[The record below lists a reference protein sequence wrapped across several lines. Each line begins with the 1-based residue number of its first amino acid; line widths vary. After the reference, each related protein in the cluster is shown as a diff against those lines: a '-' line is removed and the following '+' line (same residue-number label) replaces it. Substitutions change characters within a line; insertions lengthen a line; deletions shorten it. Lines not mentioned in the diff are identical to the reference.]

1 MNRIYR
7 QVFNHTTGQ
16 MQVASELTTSHSPG
30 RASVGHVHRS
40 SSLRS
45 ALLLALGLAALPAQS
60 ALAAVHD
67 FTDNETVSDSATYA
81 DGFRIGVNSPITI
94 DLVSGAVLTANG
106 PVSLG
111 TAIGGVGTLNV
122 TGLGS
127 GVVLNDTFEDMRVG
141 DAGKGVLNLT
151 GGGTVTVARNVVLG
165 NVSGGEG
172 AALVSGVGSKLT
184 ARQIDIGKAG
194 SGSLVISDGG
204 VVDTTAVNS
213 STLLQGM
220 RIGADAGSTGS
231 VTVDTGGV
239 LNIAN
244 NHLIVGQRGQG
255 ELNVASGGTVNVGQ
269 TLAVGAASGATG
281 MVNVT
286 DGALVAQGILLG
298 QSDGSSGTMRVSG
311 AGTVLTDTF
320 ELADRGN
327 ALLRVENGGVLRAT
341 TSLIAETPDG
351 PSGDRGQVGRI
362 EVSGAGSAIESAR
375 VDATGSLL
383 IDNGG
388 AIRSN
393 VANIKNSFG
402 AGTGASRAKATL
414 TGADS
419 QWINTGVMEVTTDLQ
434 VLDGA
439 RISTDTLSVSGGSD
453 FPKGTAALY
462 PEQVLVSGEGSSITA
477 ANGISVGR
485 TTFDPL
491 GVLAVNNGAKLSAGT
506 GYTLDNSGYLVIG
519 GGLQDWT
526 AADGP
531 TWAAAEAAGE
541 LDGSPITMN
550 NGQGGLLFNHTG
562 DITLS
567 NTIASSSGSMTYGG
581 LHQLAGSTTLDGDLT
596 AFGGDINVSG
606 GTLVIN
612 SDTYTGQGYTGSSQ
626 AVTQDI
632 TVTGGTLVLN
642 GASGFQQEINY
653 GSGLG
658 SAIIR
663 SSTANI
669 RDGGVLAGNATVGQ
683 TFVRNG
689 AVLSPGQNGVGAIT
703 IDGDLYFN
711 NMAVTPE
718 QVAGKAFYDVD
729 VLGNGQA
736 DLLTV
741 AGKAY
746 LGKVNYAGQHG
757 ATGVRIT
764 ALDPATSYQNG
775 QSYTILSA
783 AGGIEGQFDDVI
795 SRSAFLDPSLVQ
807 TGNDV
812 RLLIAVKSD
821 ETGPGPGPGPDPGPG
836 PGPNPN
842 PGTPGTPGEGGGV
855 TPPAV
860 FGAVAATGNH
870 LAIAGA
876 LDTLQQSGQALAL
889 YNQLLMLDAD
899 EARLAF
905 DHLSGEIHASNRALL
920 LDDRFLREGISQRLR
935 TDPTIK
941 AQGGGF
947 WLSGGGAANRQDGDH
962 GSARSRQHREGLM
975 AGLDWTFGEAWTV
988 GLAAGAETLRQQV
1001 DARSSKADVDAVH
1014 GGLYA
1019 SYRMGEAWFTA
1030 GASYADYDL
1039 DTDRTSIVGGMQQ
1052 RLRAGY
1058 SADAVSGFAE
1068 GGWDMD
1074 LDRLVLTPYVAVA
1087 YTRLSTDAAQETG
1100 GSTALVIDASKDE
1113 VWTATAGLRASWDI
1127 SAGQD
1132 DGARLVAGLAWQNAA
1147 GDVRSSSRQRF
1158 AVGSSTFSIDGVPL
1172 ARNVGIAELGVS
1184 VNIGDNSRLS
1194 LGAQGRAGGGQHE
1207 LGAQM
1212 TWNVQF

>member
-7 QVFNHTTGQ
+7 LVFNRTTGQ
-16 MQVASELTTSHSPG
+16 MQVASELAVSHAPG
-30 RASVGHVHRS
+30 RASVGHTHRPA
-40 SSLRS
+40 SLRT
-45 ALLLALGLAALPAQS
+45 ALLLALGLAVLPAQS
-60 ALAAVHD
+60 ALAAAYE
-67 FTDNETVSDSATYA
+67 FTADDTVSDPRSYV
-81 DGFRIGVNSPITI
+81 DGFRVGPDSTVVVNVVDGGSLAT
-94 DLVSGAVLTANG
+94 NG
-106 PVSLG
+106 FASLG
-111 TAIGGVGTLNV
+111 TLAGGVGTLNV
-122 TGLGS
+122 SGTGRVSLTS
-127 GVVLNDTFEDMRVG
+127 VFDDMRVG
-141 DAGKGVLNLT
+141 DAGRGALNVSN
-151 GGGTVTVARNVVLG
+151 GGTVAVRRNVLLG
-165 NVSGGEG
+165 TLAGSHG
-172 AALVSGVGSKLT
+172 AVRVDGAGSTFT
-184 ARQIDIGKAG
+184 ARQFEVGNFG
-194 SGSLVISDGG
+194 SGELVISNGG
-204 VVDTTAVNS
+204 VVETITAPVR
-213 STLLQGM
+213 LWYGM
-220 RIGADAGSTGS
+220 RIGASSGSTGS

-239 LNIAN
+239 LNITD
-244 NHLIVGQRGQG
+244 NHLFVGQRGNG
-255 ELNVASGGTVNVGQ
+255 ELNIASGGTVNVGQ
-269 TLAVGAASGATG
+269 TLAVGIDDGVTG
-281 MVNVT
+281 TVRVT
-286 DGALVAQGILLG
+286 DGGVLVAKEI
-298 QSDGSSGTMRVSG
+298 
-311 AGTVLTDTF
+311 VLAQNTDTTGTLLVSTASSVQADTV
-320 ELADRGN
+320 ELAHYGH
-327 ALLRVENGGVLRAT
+327 ALLRVENGGVLHAT
-341 TSLIAETPDG
+341 TSLIAEG
-351 PSGDRGQVGRI
+351 PNLLFGDEGQVGRI

-375 VDATGSLL
+375 VEATASLRV
-383 IDNGG
+383 DNGG
-388 AIRSN
+388 AIRSD
-393 VANIKNSFG
+393 VAKLQNSY
-402 AGTGASRAKATL
+402 GASADGSRTKATL
-414 TGADS
+414 TGAGS
-419 QWINTGVMEVTTDLQ
+419 QWVNSGAMQVTTDLQ

-439 RISTDTLSVSGGSD
+439 QITTDTLTVTGGAQW
-453 FPKGTAALY
+453 PKHDIEPY
-462 PEQVLVSGEGSSITA
+462 PEQVLVSDAGSSISA
-477 ANGISVGR
+477 ASGITIGR
-485 TTFDPL
+485 GTFDPL
-491 GVLAVNNGAKLSAGT
+491 GVLVVNNGATLSAGT
-506 GYTLDNSGYLVIG
+506 GYTLDHNGYLVIG

-526 AADGP
+526 RAGGP
-531 TWAAAEAAGE
+531 VWAAAEAAGE

-567 NTIASSSGSMTYGG
+567 NTIASSSASMTYGG

-626 AVTQDI
+626 ALPQGI

-642 GASGFQQEINY
+642 GASGFQQEISY
-653 GSGLG
+653 GAGFG

-663 SSTANI
+663 SSTAI
-669 RDGGVLAGNATVGQ
+669 VLDGGVLAGNATVGQ
-683 TFVRNG
+683 TVVRNG
-689 AVLSPGQNGVGAIT
+689 AVLSPGHNGVGTIT

-711 NMAVTPE
+711 NMAATAE
-718 QVAGKAFYDVD
+718 EVADKAFYDVD

-764 ALDPATSYQNG
+764 ALDPATSYQKG

-783 AGGIEGQFDDVI
+783 AGGIDGQFDDVI
-795 SRSAFLDPSLVQ
+795 SRSAFLDPNLVQ

-812 RLLIAVKSD
+812 RLLIGVKSD
-821 ETGPGPGPGPDPGPG
+821 GQGPDPGS
-836 PGPNPN
+836 
-842 PGTPGTPGEGGGV
+842 EDGGV

-860 FGAVAATGNH
+860 FGAVATTGNH
-870 LAIAGA
+870 QAIAGA

-1172 ARNVGIAELGVS
+1172 ARNVGIAELGVA